1 MKKYAKALFLIVLT
15 AAAAAAWFYGSPMK
29 RRYSSRGIQV
39 SLPADLAARTNR
51 IEIRWRDVHTT
62 LQRKNGRWL

>member
-1 MKKYAKALFLIVLT
+1 MLPLFEMEEALMKKYAKALFLIVLT

-51 IEIRWRDVHTT
+51 IGLFT
-62 LQRKNGRWL
+62 